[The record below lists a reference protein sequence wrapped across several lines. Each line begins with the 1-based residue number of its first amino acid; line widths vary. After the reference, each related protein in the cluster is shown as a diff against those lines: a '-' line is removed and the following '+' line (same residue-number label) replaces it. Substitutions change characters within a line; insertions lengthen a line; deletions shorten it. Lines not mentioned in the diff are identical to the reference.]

1 MIRMSTKPARRPS
14 RSRGEKRRNAPAGEI
29 DRFAQVFAALGE
41 PTRLRIMQILP
52 RQAICEEMYN
62 VIELADELGLTQ
74 PTVSHHLKILS
85 EAGVLACR
93 RACNSM
99 YYYVDQ
105 SAILDWLKE
114 VKARFGCDSAAR

>member
-1 MIRMSTKPARRPS
+1 MPRP
-14 RSRGEKRRNAPAGEI
+14 RGEKRRPAPARGL
-29 DRFAQVFAALGE
+29 DPFAQVFAALGE

-85 EAGVLACR
+85 EAGVIACR

-99 YYYVDQ
+99 YYYVNQ
-105 SAILDWLKE
+105 PAILAWLHEAKSH
-114 VKARFGCDSAAR
+114 FGCDSAAIA